1 MLDMDFP
8 AADAAV
14 ARLRALFTRKGRER
28 PDCLPAWAG
37 TMDIPEWAA
46 GIDASDL
53 LRDVLGLLDW
63 PDAVKVRPPLAGVAP
78 VETVAGENR
87 GGDAGAVQLMTA
99 TIAVAVVIAA
109 PDDPGGASARNRRE
123 LGEHLAAT
131 RAALIGWCPPEAG
144 EDEDAG
150 RRCEPLS
157 FRSGRLLGIED
168 GRIAWEDRY
177 ETRYWI
183 AGGAGLTR
191 EGCCDGTDG

>member
-1 MLDMDFP
+1 M
-8 AADAAV
+8 
-14 ARLRALFTRKGRER
+14 ARLRALFTRKGREGR
-28 PDCLPAWAG
+28 DL
-37 TMDIPEWAA
+37 PEWADEYVA
-46 GIDASDL
+46 ATGG

-63 PDAVKVRPPLAGVAP
+63 PGAAKVHPPLAGVAP

-150 RRCEPLS
+150 RRCEPPELPLGPAA
-157 FRSGRLLGIED
+157 RHRGRAHRLGGPLRD
-168 GRIAWEDRY
+168 AVLDRRRRRPD
-177 ETRYWI
+177 E
-183 AGGAGLTR
+183 GGVLRWHRRLTR
-191 EGCCDGTDG
+191 EGTR